1 MPTLLAT
8 QDHYS
13 PKPLAMYIFAGDKRV
28 VRDVVGRTSSG
39 GVGVNVTLFHIA
51 CPEMEFGG
59 GTQAHAANDSSEC
72 RIAHASFAIAFATVW
87 DGKVGPS
94 GMGAYNGRHTFEA
107 FTHRRAVLDKAT
119 WLELTS
125 MYPPFKPSQLK
136 ALDRMADGFK
146 VPPALRTAGLLA
158 VAGAAAYAVAKL

>member
-1 MPTLLAT
+1 M
-8 QDHYS
+8 
-13 PKPLAMYIFAGDKRV
+13 
-28 VRDVVGRTSSG
+28 RDVVARTSSG

-59 GTQAHAANDSSEC
+59 GTRGRAPHGAAHRRSAHARVS
-72 RIAHASFAIAFATVW
+72 RVPSFRYAA
-87 DGKVGPS
+87 VGPS
-94 GMGAYNGRHTFEA
+94 GMGAYNGRHTFDA

-158 VAGAAAYAVAKL
+158 VAGAAAFAVAKL